1 MASHISKVMPLATLA
16 LVLSLPAAA
25 AENVS
30 QETPAA
36 DACAKTVGAMGA
48 SMGHTSEV
56 APDGRPIRSSR
67 VGRLILPVMARL
79 EEWSSRR
86 SPPTAGKAY
95 RIRLTGRLR
104 RFLDLGLE
112 ALGFRYGWPTRL
124 RA

>member
-16 LVLSLPAAA
+16 LVLGLPAAA

-56 APDGRPIRSSR
+56 APDGRPI
-67 VGRLILPVMARL
+67 
-79 EEWSSRR
+79 
-86 SPPTAGKAY
+86 Y
-95 RIRLTGRLR
+95 
-104 RFLDLGLE
+104 RFLLRTNGLDYDVICD
-112 ALGFRYGWPTRL
+112 AATGVVGDVMPRT
-124 RA
+124 AH